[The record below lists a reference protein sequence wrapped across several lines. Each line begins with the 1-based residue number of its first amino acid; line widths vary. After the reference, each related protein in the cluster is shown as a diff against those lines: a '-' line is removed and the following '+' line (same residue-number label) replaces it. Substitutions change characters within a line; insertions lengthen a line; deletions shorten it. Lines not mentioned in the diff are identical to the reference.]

1 MENKTTK
8 QLKKELRIA
17 EVIAKAKEEERKIQA
32 KKEFS

>member
-17 EVIAKAKEEERKIQA
+17 EVIAKAKEEERKIKARQDNY
-32 KKEFS
+32 